1 MFKNEINRRG
11 ENRGNYHNLKRQRGI
26 YGDPCKTLQLN
37 PSLTF
42 RVVMAANSQLQ
53 KVELGG
59 GGTQTITFQT
69 RLLLRECDG
78 RIRGRIRC
86 QNQVPEESGAMHL
99 EKEACTGEESGAMH
113 LEKEACTVFKS
124 NSQNSL
130 HP

>member
-1 MFKNEINRRG
+1 
-11 ENRGNYHNLKRQRGI
+11 
-26 YGDPCKTLQLN
+26 
-37 PSLTF
+37 
-42 RVVMAANSQLQ
+42 MAANSQLQ

-99 EKEACTGEESGAMH
+99 EKEACT
-113 LEKEACTVFKS
+113 VFKS

>member
-1 MFKNEINRRG
+1 
-11 ENRGNYHNLKRQRGI
+11 
-26 YGDPCKTLQLN
+26 
-37 PSLTF
+37 
-42 RVVMAANSQLQ
+42 MAANSQLH

-78 RIRGRIRC
+78 RIRGRIR
-86 QNQVPEESGAMHL
+86 GR
-99 EKEACTGEESGAMH
+99 EESGAMH